1 MGYRSNRGRPSEIGR
16 PGRFGR
22 VGAAARL
29 AGALLRGGGRPEKG
43 NWGLPD
49 SVWAPVWPWGMREAC
64 VIHWSGKRG
73 AAGDGAGRTAWRRL
87 GAAAS
92 PAEGVRAVPA
102 LGSAGKRV
110 CAHAQDA
117 TRPKIRPAGP
127 IAQRRGARRGAAALG
142 RRRAGSGPKGCTA
155 AYSIVPKRT
164 SGRSRSSPSFGSK
177 RRPAQS
183 AWRRRPAAEVG
194 EARGGVDAAMLR
206 APDLLGSMRG
216 HSANENLGSGRYG
229 AHRWR

>member
-1 MGYRSNRGRPSEIGR
+1 L
-16 PGRFGR
+16 
-22 VGAAARL
+22 AAAALPPATLPAAGFSPDL
-29 AGALLRGGGRPEKG
+29 ANPTPQG
-43 NWGLPD
+43 
-49 SVWAPVWPWGMREAC
+49 SVWAAIWPWGMREAC

-73 AAGDGAGRTAWRRL
+73 AAGDGAGCTAWRRL

-183 AWRRRPAAEVG
+183 AQRRRPAAEVG

-206 APDLLGSMRG
+206 APNLLGSMRG
-216 HSANENLGSGRYG
+216 RAMNESLGSGRYG
-229 AHRWR
+229 AHRRR

>member
-1 MGYRSNRGRPSEIGR
+1 M
-16 PGRFGR
+16 
-22 VGAAARL
+22 GAAARL
-29 AGALLRGGGRPEKG
+29 AGALLRGSGRPEKG

-49 SVWAPVWPWGMREAC
+49 SVWALVWPWGMREAC

-73 AAGDGAGRTAWRRL
+73 AAGDGAGCTAWRRL

-92 PAEGVRAVPA
+92 PAGGVRAVPA

-127 IAQRRGARRGAAALG
+127 NAQRRGARRGVAALG

-155 AYSIVPKRT
+155 AYTIVPKRT
-164 SGRSRSSPSFGSK
+164 SGRSRSSPSFGLK
-177 RRPAQS
+177 GRPAQS
-183 AWRRRPAAEVG
+183 ARRRRPAAEVG
-194 EARGGVDAAMLR
+194 RSSWRDPEEGALALLVPEAR
-206 APDLLGSMRG
+206 P
-216 HSANENLGSGRYG
+216 SGT
-229 AHRWR
+229 WRC